1 MLSSSVGG
9 VNDGQIEDVK
19 RGFIDSCWD
28 RNILA
33 RTKGSHLRADHLSPK
48 NALTVLEREITNCR
62 KCPRLVSYREEVAR
76 TKRRA
81 YRDWTYWGK
90 PVPAFGDAKAGLV
103 IIGLAP
109 AAHGAN
115 RTGRMFTGDRSGDF
129 LYEQLYRAGFAN
141 QPQSKR
147 ADDGLVL
154 KGALISA
161 AIRCAPP
168 ANKPLPEEIRNCLPY
183 LERELELIRPR
194 AILALGGIAL
204 NTYLDLLKQQGLIR
218 SRAAYRFAH
227 GASFVLP
234 GDSPRLFAAYHP
246 SQQNTQT
253 GRLTPAMFA
262 RVLRQIR
269 KFLETRKGTGETAA
283 IRKSR

>member
-1 MLSSSVGG
+1 VTLKH
-9 VNDGQIEDVK
+9 Q
-19 RGFIDSCWD
+19 
-28 RNILA
+28 
-33 RTKGSHLRADHLSPK
+33 
-48 NALTVLEREITNCR
+48 LELLETEITHCR
-62 KCPRLVSYREEVAR
+62 KCPRLVPYREKVAR
-76 TKRRA
+76 IKRRA

-90 PVPAFGDAKAGLV
+90 PVPAFGDPKASLV
-103 IIGLAP
+103 IVGLAP
-109 AAHGAN
+109 GAHGAN

-141 QPQSKR
+141 QPQSKS

-168 ANKPLPEEIRNCLPY
+168 GNKPLPKEIRNCMPY
-183 LERELELIRPR
+183 LEQELELIRPR

-204 NTYLDLLKQQGLIR
+204 NTYLDLLKQKGLISSR
-218 SRAAYRFAH
+218 SAYPFSH
-227 GASFVLP
+227 GASFALP
-234 GDSPRLFAAYHP
+234 GDLPRLFAAYHP

-253 GRLTPAMFA
+253 GRLTPAMFM

-269 KFLETRKGTGETAA
+269 KFLKT
-283 IRKSR
+283 

>member
-1 MLSSSVGG
+1 MSLKMPAGEIRIPTLSAPMAS
-9 VNDGQIEDVK
+9 
-19 RGFIDSCWD
+19 
-28 RNILA
+28 A
-33 RTKGSHLRADHLSPK
+33 T
-48 NALTVLEREITNCR
+48 
-62 KCPRLVSYREEVAR
+62 
-76 TKRRA
+76 
-81 YRDWTYWGK
+81 
-90 PVPAFGDAKAGLV
+90 
-103 IIGLAP
+103 AP

-115 RTGRMFTGDRSGDF
+115 RTGRMVTGDRSGDF
-129 LYEQLYRAGFAN
+129 LSEQLYRAGFAN
-141 QPQSKR
+141 QPQSKS

-183 LERELELIRPR
+183 LERELALIRPR

-204 NTYLDLLKQQGLIR
+204 NTYLDLLKRQGLIR

-234 GDSPRLFAAYHP
+234 GDLPRLFAVYHP

-253 GRLTPAMFA
+253 GRLTPAMFT

-269 KFLETRKGTGETAA
+269 KFME
-283 IRKSR
+283 I